1 MFAGW
6 IAFLLFTAGL
16 RAEPLAAGV
25 SLGRIL
31 AVAGSAQEA
40 KPASGKKTK
49 NSHADDFLL
58 KGTVFNEQGFSF
70 AGAELRVRRAG
81 EKKFHWETRTD
92 RRGEFA
98 VRVLRGTEYEL
109 TVRARGY
116 QDQARTINAKEGAGE
131 EDLVFR
137 LQPATGGKSK

>member
-6 IAFLLFTAGL
+6 MAFLLFAAGL

-40 KPASGKKTK
+40 KPPSGKKTRS
-49 NSHADDFLL
+49 SHANDFLL
-58 KGTVFNEQGFSF
+58 KGTVFNERGLSF
-70 AGAELRVRRAG
+70 PGAELRVRRAG
-81 EKKFHWETRTD
+81 EKKFFWEARTD

-98 VRVLRGTEYEL
+98 VRVPRGTEYEL
-109 TVRARGY
+109 AVRARGY
-116 QDQARTINAKEGAGE
+116 QDQARAIDAKWGAGA